1 MIAHFSVAEVAE
13 LFTTYD
19 YKRLIKAVEEH
30 FNECAKLQGLH
41 TAAIKAY
48 YNPEENE
55 GIVSFED
62 TYEYMYIQPLQLAYG
77 IDFITVKFK

>member
-1 MIAHFSVAEVAE
+1 MIAHFSVSEVEE

-30 FNECAKLQGLH
+30 FNECAKNQGLH
-41 TAAIKAY
+41 TTATKAY

-55 GIVSFED
+55 GIVCFED
-62 TYEYMYIQPLQLAYG
+62 TYEYIYLEPLQLAYG
-77 IDFITVKFK
+77 IDFITIKFK